1 MANLPSHILVQ
12 FMIVQLLQ
20 CRIKHL
26 ESVIAEKIISR
37 FKFKVKKHK
46 LVMQPVFRI
55 GISFDQNIL
64 QISIK
69 NGSVFTL
76 YVHK

>member
-12 FMIVQLLQ
+12 FMIQLLQ

-46 LVMQPVFRI
+46 LVM
-55 GISFDQNIL
+55 
-64 QISIK
+64 
-69 NGSVFTL
+69 
-76 YVHK
+76 

>member
-46 LVMQPVFRI
+46 LVM
-55 GISFDQNIL
+55 
-64 QISIK
+64 
-69 NGSVFTL
+69 
-76 YVHK
+76 